1 MSLTSTQ
8 KHELERQ
15 HKKCSD
21 KRICDRIKAIILLD
35 KGWSANDIAEAL
47 LLSPKSVKR
56 YLETYTEKG
65 LEGLASLN
73 FTGGRHY
80 LTDAQKEVL
89 CKWLDNYLCSQA
101 LDACEYV
108 KRVFGITYSVSGMVR
123 LLNSL
128 GYTHKKTKAVPAKAD
143 ETAQKEWVEKYK
155 EIRENMSVFDKMYF
169 MDGVHPTHNAVVGN
183 AWIRKG
189 KEREIRTNTGRERLN
204 INAAIDIDGFSFS
217 HVYSDSINAQ
227 STIKLFKKIEKANPG
242 AKTIY
247 IVRDNARYYSCN
259 LVKEYL
265 KTSRIV
271 ILCLPPYSPNL
282 NLIERLWKFLREKVM
297 RNIYYDN
304 VDAFKKSCDCF
315 FMKFKTKKFKLVL
328 GKKLSE
334 NFHIIGQT

>member
-1 MSLTSTQ
+1 MSLTPTQ
-8 KHELERQ
+8 RAELEQ
-15 HKKCSD
+15 HHKKTRD

-35 KGWSANDIAEAL
+35 KGWSAEDIAEAL

-56 YLETYTEKG
+56 YFETYSETG
-65 LEGLASLN
+65 LEGVTTLHFS
-73 FTGGRHY
+73 GGLPY
-80 LTDAQKEVL
+80 LTDAQKKIFCE
-89 CKWLDNYLCSQA
+89 WLDNYLCSQA

-108 KRVFGITYSVSGMVR
+108 KRNFNVSYSVSGMVK
-123 LLNSL
+123 LLKGL

-143 ETAQKEWVEKYK
+143 ADAQKEWLENYK
-155 EIRENMSVFDKMYF
+155 KIREDMSASDKMYF

-183 AWIRKG
+183 AWVRKG
-189 KEREIRTNTGRERLN
+189 TEREIRTNTGRERLN

-227 STIKLFKKIEKANPG
+227 STIALFKKIEKANPD
-242 AKTIY
+242 AKSIF

-259 LVKEYL
+259 LVKDYL
-265 KTSRIV
+265 RTSKIV

-297 RNIYYDN
+297 KNIYYEN
-304 VDAFKKSCDCF
+304 VDAFKKGCDNF
-315 FMKFKTKKFKLVL
+315 FLKFKSKYFKRILA
-328 GKKLSE
+328 KKLSE

>member
-1 MSLTSTQ
+1 MPLTSAQ
-8 KHELERQ
+8 RHELERQ
-15 HKKCSD
+15 HKKALD
-21 KRICDRIKAIILLD
+21 KRICDRIKAVILLD
-35 KGWSANDIAEAL
+35 KGWSAEDIAEAL
-47 LLSPKSVKR
+47 LLSSKSVNR
-56 YLETYTEKG
+56 YFETYSKNG
-65 LEGLASLN
+65 LEGLTVLN
-73 FTGGRHY
+73 FTGGLPY
-80 LTDAQKEVL
+80 LTSTQKEKL
-89 CKWLDNYLCSQA
+89 CEWLDTYLCSQA

-108 KRVFGITYSVSGMVR
+108 KREFDITYSVSGMVK
-123 LLNSL
+123 LLKGL

-143 ETAQKEWVEKYK
+143 KKAQEEWLVNYK
-155 EIRENMSVFDKMYF
+155 KIRKNMSVSDKMYF

-204 INAAIDIDGFSFS
+204 INAAIDIDGYSFS

-227 STIKLFKKIEKANPG
+227 STIKLFKKIEKANPD
-242 AKTIY
+242 AKSIY

-297 RNIYYDN
+297 RNIYYKN
-304 VDAFKKSCDCF
+304 VEAFKKGCNDF
-315 FMKFKTKKFKLVL
+315 FLKFKTKTFKRLL
-328 GKKLSE
+328 AKKLTE